1 MGKKPFIDKKKAVHF
16 RLVHRSQRDP
26 LAADND
32 APQRVLMPV
41 GGSMNP
47 DLIAEVENEFN
58 GPDEDEEEVG
68 EDGMTKTE
76 RDRHSVLATYGIGFE
91 DDYDYMQHLREPGQ
105 PGAVWLPA
113 ADIRI
118 GKKKT
123 VLPSEA
129 FASEYEEEV
138 GLLNRAAP
146 ESGPRLDWDPDVVA
160 LLDTEEAP
168 EQEWE
173 LDDDFI
179 SKAMGEGGAE
189 DDEEEYGASTS
200 TRVYSEQRGGG
211 DDEEDYGSEDDD
223 VSTVGGGSQGS
234 QHSLEETRSRFT
246 EYSMTS
252 SVMRRNQGLQLIDDR
267 FERMMEEYDDDEIGE
282 LTEEDIERPSNLHR
296 YADAVDKFYRHL
308 NPPSLAQVM
317 DGTDTAG
324 SATQTQDTAA
334 VRQRTK
340 EAAARQLEGEEE
352 NVDEQLEKLY
362 LQAEEK
368 EQKKARKQAI
378 KEERRT
384 KRETKKALKEAFKT
398 EAIRQERQAIRTKKV
413 ETY

>member
-282 LTEEDIERPSNLHR
+282 LNEEDKGEKWDCESYLSTYSNLYNHPKVL
-296 YADAVDKFYRHL
+296 DA
-308 NPPSLAQVM
+308 PPPRQPKIKISEKSGLPVGVVGRSRKDSESEEAQDENAEVKANL
-317 DGTDTAG
+317 G
-324 SATQTQDTAA
+324 
-334 VRQRTK
+334 
-340 EAAARQLEGEEE
+340 EARPR
-352 NVDEQLEKLY
+352 
-362 LQAEEK
+362 AEEK